1 MPYITKRKA
10 DYQLGQ
16 FRKRNRRQ
24 NLKARRLSKRPP
36 GTVNT
41 GLNVAIPPKYMNPR
55 IGGPFGQV
63 FETELVYTTQVQLDP
78 GSGGSASMVF
88 SANGMYDPEVA
99 LGGHQPH
106 GFNELTALFA
116 NYQVL
121 SSACE
126 ATLFP
131 KSEAYTWPAT
141 ISGSQGSFVV
151 PQLLLGSILAIG
163 VRDTSTQFT
172 GSSVQATTLME
183 RPGLV
188 TKCVGSYQNP
198 TKVKATFSVSKF
210 YGKSKVVQDD
220 TLHGTGSS
228 DPSDGVYYHVILAPP
243 EASGMNLPPQNVFIR
258 IKYRARFFNPI
269 NLASS

>member
-24 NLKARRLSKRPP
+24 NMKARRLSKHPS

-41 GLNVAIPPKYMNPR
+41 GININRAPLYMNPR
-55 IGGPFGQV
+55 RGGPFGNV
-63 FETELVYTTQVQLDP
+63 FETELVYTTQLQMDP
-78 GSGGSASMVF
+78 SSGGSTSSVF
-88 SANGMYDPEVA
+88 SANGLYDPEVA

-121 SSACE
+121 SSTLE
-126 ATLFP
+126 ATLYP
-131 KSEAYTWPAT
+131 KTDGYTWPAT
-141 ISGSQGSFVV
+141 AGGNQAAFVV
-151 PQLLLGSILAIG
+151 PNILLGSILA
-163 VRDTSTQFT
+163 VCLRDTSTQFT
-172 GSSVQATTLME
+172 GSSVTATTLME
-183 RPGLV
+183 RPGMK
-188 TKCVGSYQNP
+188 TKAVGSYQNP
-198 TKVKATFSVSKF
+198 TRVRETFTVAKH

-228 DPSDGVYYHVILAPP
+228 DPSDGVYFHVILAPC
-243 EASGMNLPPQNVFIR
+243 EAAGMNLPPQNVFIR